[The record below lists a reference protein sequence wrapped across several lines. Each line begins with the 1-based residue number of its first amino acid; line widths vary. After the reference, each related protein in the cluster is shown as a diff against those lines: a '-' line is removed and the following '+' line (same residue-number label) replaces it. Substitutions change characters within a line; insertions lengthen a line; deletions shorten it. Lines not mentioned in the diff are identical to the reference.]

1 MRRVPPQ
8 SLCGN
13 TTELLADTPERVN
26 VMDPRL
32 AWVWL
37 AQACGAGSRAALN
50 LLYHFETP
58 EKIWKADRRT
68 LASVLHSSEI
78 SLLTRLA
85 YKDTADA
92 AEIIRRCDASDIRIL
107 TPMDARYPRSLYQLR
122 DAPCVLYVRGELPDF
137 EQNCC
142 CAVVGTRKMSDYG
155 KQMAYDIGRGLGAGG
170 SVLVSGLALGVD
182 GMAMAGALS
191 AGGITIGVLGCGVDI
206 TYPQEHRTLINLVM
220 EKGAVISEYA
230 PGTPPVGSHFPVRNR
245 IISGLCSAVAVVEGD
260 LKSGALITA
269 RHALYQGRDL
279 YAVPGQVGDPGAA
292 GPNLLIK
299 TGAHAISCASD
310 ILKNYEFMYPHTIRV
325 SAADAA
331 LETLTSA
338 EDAADAAARMHISA
352 AGDSKYYG
360 SGNYGG
366 KRTSSSG
373 TVSAKPKKEKSE
385 KKITP
390 KAMLKR
396 FDEHKEEPERKM
408 IPANPIN
415 FDMLDD
421 NAKTVYAAMTPN
433 VPTLLDDIH
442 AASLTTAEILTA
454 LTLLELC
461 GAVECTAGSCYL
473 KREGDDPIL
482 SDPDKQ

>member
-1 MRRVPPQ
+1 
-8 SLCGN
+8 
-13 TTELLADTPERVN
+13 
-26 VMDPRL
+26 MDPRL
-32 AWVWL
+32 TWVWL
-37 AQACGAGSRAALN
+37 AQACGAGSRAVLN
-50 LLYHFETP
+50 LLYQFETP

-68 LASVLHSSEI
+68 LASVLRSSELP
-78 SLLTRLA
+78 LLTRLA
-85 YKDTADA
+85 YKDTSEA

-107 TPMDARYPRSLYQLR
+107 TPMDAQYPRSLYQLR
-122 DAPCVLYVRGELPDF
+122 DAPCVLYVRGQLPDF

-155 KQMAYDIGRGLGAGG
+155 KQMAYNIGRGLCAGG
-170 SVLVSGLALGVD
+170 AVLVSGLALGVD

-191 AGGITIGVLGCGVDI
+191 AGGVTIGVLGCGVDI
-206 TYPQEHRTLINLVM
+206 TYPQEHRDLMKAVL
-220 EKGAVISEYA
+220 EKGAIISEYA
-230 PGTPPVGSHFPVRNR
+230 PGTPPVGAHFPVRNR
-245 IISGLCSAVAVVEGD
+245 IMSGLCSAVVVVEGN
-260 LKSGALITA
+260 LRSGSLITA

-299 TGAHAISCASD
+299 TGARAISCASD
-310 ILKNYEFMYPHTIRV
+310 VLKNYEFMYPHTIRI
-325 SAADAA
+325 SAADEVT
-331 LETLTSA
+331 ETRTSA
-338 EDAADAAARMHISA
+338 EKAADVAARMHVSA

-366 KRTSSSG
+366 KRKSVTGSDPL
-373 TVSAKPKKEKSE
+373 KPKKTKSE
-385 KKITP
+385 KKITS
-390 KAMLKR
+390 KAMLKH
-396 FDEHKEEPERKM
+396 FDEHKEEPERKI

-421 NAKTVYAAMTPN
+421 NAKAVYAAMMPN
-433 VPTLLDDIH
+433 VPTVLDDIH
-442 AASLTTAEILTA
+442 AASLTAAEILTA

-482 SDPDKQ
+482 SDPEKQ